1 MTEQEANLL
10 LAKAAR
16 IRARLDA
23 FMELFD
29 KEHAEEVA
37 DLETI
42 EATLRTH
49 VLDKSTSLKGDAGMV
64 SYVASKTASVW
75 NSDALDGYAEANPG
89 LLRFRTEKFTP
100 ATTRIKYNKVTR

>member
-1 MTEQEANLL
+1 MTEQEANYLL
-10 LAKAAR
+10 TKAAR

-23 FMELFD
+23 LMEAFNS
-29 KEHAEEVA
+29 EHSEEIA

-64 SYVASKTASVW
+64 SYVASKTVTVW
-75 NSDALDGYAEANPG
+75 NSDALDGFAVSNPD
-89 LLRFRTEKFTP
+89 LLRFRTEKFSP
-100 ATTRIKYNKVTR
+100 ATTRIKYNKVTG